1 MAVGSLR
8 SRANLAM
15 VVARSVKA
23 EAAELVLAAVL
34 LAGGSSS
41 ANKGSG
47 SSPGSIDGD
56 EQQVSSQLSLASMDC
71 SAHGLSFKPLGVCNR
86 FTSWPSNSVSLSSSP
101 KILLQASALRLMPAA
116 SII

>member
-8 SRANLAM
+8 SRASLAT

-23 EAAELVLAAVL
+23 EAADPVLAAVL
-34 LAGGSSS
+34 LEGGSSS
-41 ANKGSG
+41 ANSGSG

-71 SAHGLSFKPLGVCNR
+71 SAHGLSFKPLRVCSR
-86 FTSWPSNSVSLSSSP
+86 FTSWPSNSVSLSRSP